1 MAQVKNLTVNG
12 VDLLDLIYPVGTIF
26 TTENDNFDPNDHFN
40 GTWERI
46 KGKVLVGVDED
57 DSSFSSSGLTGGEK
71 NHTLTT
77 SEMPS
82 HNHNFKN
89 GSHTWYWGTGSGTVY
104 ASTNVVSGSVPSPY
118 NYISTVH
125 GVNSTTN
132 NSGGVLLTTT
142 CLRIMLHIFGEELH
156 KRIFLRSKIIRRN
169 IYG

>member
-1 MAQVKNLTVNG
+1 MANVKELLING
-12 VDLLDLIYPVGTIF
+12 VSILDIIYPIGSIYETMD
-26 TTENDNFDPNDHFN
+26 ESFN
-40 GTWERI
+40 PVTSFGGTWERI

-82 HNHNFKN
+82 HNHDFKN

-104 ASTNVVSGSVPSPY
+104 APTNVASGSVPSPY
-118 NYISTVH
+118 NYMSSVQ
-125 GVNSTTN
+125 GANNSTN

-142 CLRIMLHIFGEELH
+142 FNLISRVISGKEQH
-156 KRIFLRSKIIRRN
+156 KRFSKFSFCME
-169 IYG
+169 GGLL